1 MVIIIGDVDQTAQT
15 KENQAGQSEKYPR
28 LQACIF
34 MVLPEVKLESWY
46 YFYKI
51 LYSDGDRV

>member
-34 MVLPEVKLESWY
+34 MVLPEVKLGSWY
-46 YFYKI
+46 YF
-51 LYSDGDRV
+51 